1 MACTHINLHECDFAL
16 VDGNG
21 VEVVATLVGA
31 IALTFPARPAV
42 WPSDGKGS
50 NLRGVAPW
58 KGEETPAS
66 VQISA
71 RIATIPGVATQVPT
85 LVQVQTHGAGLTY
98 VARHLWTRPGE
109 YEPVRLDLR
118 WSAGADAAATD
129 TALIAEILAKTGL
142 TGVASPTGTVTTAF
156 PAGTNLVKVSETEG
170 TGTST
175 ITIAYTGGSLASEL
189 VFADTIQG
197 VGQYGRLLSTTGSDD
212 CHATHKTLHAEV
224 RAGGRKWRF
233 EHAAR
238 TAGSC
243 TPDATGLQVQTTW
256 ESAACIPSAHT

>member
-1 MACTHINLHECDFAL
+1 MTCTHMNLRECDFAL

-21 VEVVATLVGA
+21 VEVVATLVGS

-42 WPSDGKGS
+42 WPTDGKGG

-58 KGEETPAS
+58 KGEETAAS

-85 LVQVQTHGAGLTY
+85 LVQVQTHAASATY
-98 VARHLWTRPGE
+98 VARMLWTRPGE
-109 YEPVRLDLR
+109 YEPVALDLR
-118 WSAGADAAATD
+118 WSAGVDAAATD

-156 PAGTNLVKVSETEG
+156 VAGTVLTEVSETEG
-170 TGTST
+170 SGTST
-175 ITIAYTGGSLASEL
+175 IAITYTGGTLAAEL
-189 VFADTIQG
+189 VFADCIQG
-197 VGQYGRLLSTTGSDD
+197 VGQFGRLLSTTGSDD
-212 CHATHKTLHAEV
+212 CKATHKTLHAEV

-238 TAGSC
+238 TAGGC
-243 TPDATGLQVQTTW
+243 TPDEQGLQVQTTW
-256 ESAACIPSAHT
+256 ESAACIPSTHT